1 MKKKVL
7 ILGVCSLLLCGCGK
21 IPTLSNGDEA
31 VVTFKEGEMISANDF
46 YEEIKNSFGL
56 DTLLNMID
64 KHIFEAEF
72 PDEMENGEAYAEAA
86 IDQLRTNY
94 ETEEELLQAL
104 QYYGY
109 QTVEAYQNFVYISYM
124 QNVAIEAYVR
134 DNITDE
140 ELQDYYDNDVY
151 PDMTISHILITPDVT
166 DDMTDEE
173 QEEAEAAAE
182 ETIQSIIDEL
192 NEARDNGED
201 IESTFARLASEYS
214 EDDDTKD
221 DGGNLGEI
229 NIGSLDSNY
238 DELIRAA
245 SELEDGEYSTE
256 VITTELGYHVI
267 LKTATGEKASY
278 DDSVDSMKDAITE
291 DKLNNDQS
299 LMVDAIRYYRDL
311 YELDIVDSELDN
323 QYSIYMNM
331 ASFFQPNIRW
341 DLIENCVEL
350 LQKIQY
356 AKIVG
361 KSIEEISKR
370 KEDLL

>member
-31 VVTFKEGEMISANDF
+31 VVTFKDGDMISANDF

-64 KHIFEAEF
+64 KYIFEAEF
-72 PDEMENGEAYAEAA
+72 PDEMENGEAYAKAA

-134 DNITDE
+134 NNITEE

-166 DDMTDEE
+166 DDMSDEE
-173 QEEAEAAAE
+173 KEEAENTAKE
-182 ETIQSIIDEL
+182 EIENIIDEL
-192 NEARDNGED
+192 NEAKDNGEE
-201 IESTFARLASEYS
+201 IETTFAKLAKEYS

-238 DELIRAA
+238 DELIKAA
-245 SELEDGEYSTE
+245 NSLKDGEYSTE

-299 LMVDAIRYYRDL
+299 LMVDAIRYYREL

-323 QYSIYMNM
+323 QYSIYMN
-331 ASFFQPNIRW
+331 N
-341 DLIENCVEL
+341 LINTYENTD
-350 LQKIQY
+350 
-356 AKIVG
+356 
-361 KSIEEISKR
+361 SNS
-370 KEDLL
+370 

>member
-31 VVTFKEGEMISANDF
+31 VVTFKDGEMISANDF

-64 KHIFEAEF
+64 KYIFEAEF
-72 PDEMENGEAYAEAA
+72 PDEIENGEAYAEAA
-86 IDQLRTNY
+86 IDQLRTSY
-94 ETEEELLQAL
+94 GSDEELLSAL

-124 QNVAIEAYVR
+124 QNVAIEDYVR
-134 DNITDE
+134 NNITDE
-140 ELQDYYDNDVY
+140 ELQDYYDNDVF

-166 DDMTDEE
+166 DDMSDEE
-173 QEEAEAAAE
+173 QEEAETAAQDTVE
-182 ETIQSIIDEL
+182 SIIDQL
-192 NEARDNGED
+192 NEAKDNGED
-201 IESTFARLASEYS
+201 IESVFASLAEEYS

-229 NIGSLDSNY
+229 NIGDLDSNY

-278 DDSVDSMKDAITE
+278 DDSLEDMKDAITQ
-291 DKLNNDQS
+291 DKLSEDQS

-311 YELDIVDSELDN
+311 YELDIIDSEMDS
-323 QYSIYMNM
+323 QYSIYMN
-331 ASFFQPNIRW
+331 N
-341 DLIENCVEL
+341 LINTYSSSTTE
-350 LQKIQY
+350 
-356 AKIVG
+356 
-361 KSIEEISKR
+361 
-370 KEDLL
+370 

>member
-72 PDEMENGEAYAEAA
+72 PDEMENGEAYAKAA

-134 DNITDE
+134 NNITEE

-192 NEARDNGED
+192 NEAKDNGED
-201 IESTFARLASEYS
+201 IESTFAKLAKEYS

-238 DELIRAA
+238 DELIKAA
-245 SELEDGEYSTE
+245 NSLKDGEYSTE

-299 LMVDAIRYYRDL
+299 LMVDAIRYYREL

-323 QYSIYMNM
+323 QYSIYMN
-331 ASFFQPNIRW
+331 N
-341 DLIENCVEL
+341 LINTYENTD
-350 LQKIQY
+350 
-356 AKIVG
+356 
-361 KSIEEISKR
+361 SNS
-370 KEDLL
+370 

>member
-31 VVTFKEGEMISANDF
+31 VVTFKDGEMISANEF

-64 KHIFEAEF
+64 KYIFEAEF
-72 PDEMENGEAYAEAA
+72 PDEIENGEAYAEAA
-86 IDQLRTNY
+86 IDQLRTSY
-94 ETEEELLQAL
+94 GSDEELLSAL

-124 QNVAIEAYVR
+124 QNVAIEDYVR
-134 DNITDE
+134 NNITDE
-140 ELQDYYDNDVY
+140 ELQDYYDNDVF

-166 DDMTDEE
+166 DDMSDEE
-173 QEEAEAAAE
+173 QEEAETAAQDTVE
-182 ETIQSIIDEL
+182 SIIDQL
-192 NEARDNGED
+192 NEANDNGED
-201 IESTFARLASEYS
+201 IESAFASLAKEYS

-229 NIGSLDSNY
+229 NIGDLDSNY

-278 DDSVDSMKDAITE
+278 DDSLEDMKDAITQ
-291 DKLNNDQS
+291 DKLSEDQS

-311 YELDIVDSELDN
+311 YELDIIDSEMDS
-323 QYSIYMNM
+323 QYSIYMN
-331 ASFFQPNIRW
+331 N
-341 DLIENCVEL
+341 LINTYSNTTE
-350 LQKIQY
+350 
-356 AKIVG
+356 
-361 KSIEEISKR
+361 
-370 KEDLL
+370 

>member
-31 VVTFKEGEMISANDF
+31 VVTFKDGDMISANDF

-64 KHIFEAEF
+64 KYIFEAEF

-124 QNVAIEAYVR
+124 QNVAIEAYVKN
-134 DNITDE
+134 NITEE

-166 DDMTDEE
+166 DDMSDEE
-173 QEEAEAAAE
+173 KEDAENTAKEEIEN
-182 ETIQSIIDEL
+182 IIDEL
-192 NEARDNGED
+192 NEAKDNGED
-201 IESTFARLASEYS
+201 IETTFAKLAKEYS

-238 DELIRAA
+238 DELIKAA
-245 SELEDGEYSTE
+245 NSLKDGEYSTE

-267 LKTATGEKASY
+267 LKTKTGEKASY
-278 DDSVDSMKDAITE
+278 DDSVDTMKDAITE
-291 DKLNNDQS
+291 DKLNSDQS

-323 QYSIYMNM
+323 QYSIYMN
-331 ASFFQPNIRW
+331 N
-341 DLIENCVEL
+341 LINTYENT
-350 LQKIQY
+350 
-356 AKIVG
+356 
-361 KSIEEISKR
+361 SSNS
-370 KEDLL
+370 

>member
-31 VVTFKEGEMISANDF
+31 VVTFKDGDMISANDF

-64 KHIFEAEF
+64 KYIFEAEF

-124 QNVAIEAYVR
+124 QNVAIEAYVKN
-134 DNITDE
+134 NITEE
-140 ELQDYYDNDVY
+140 ELQDYYDNDIY

-166 DDMTDEE
+166 DDMSDEE
-173 QEEAEAAAE
+173 KEEAENTAKE
-182 ETIQSIIDEL
+182 QIENIIDEL
-192 NEARDNGED
+192 NEAKDNGED
-201 IESTFARLASEYS
+201 IETTFAKLAKEYS

-238 DELIRAA
+238 DELIKAA
-245 SELEDGEYSTE
+245 NSLKDGEYSTE

-267 LKTATGEKASY
+267 LKTKTGEKASY
-278 DDSVDSMKDAITE
+278 DDSVDTMKDAITE
-291 DKLNNDQS
+291 DKLNSDQS

-323 QYSIYMNM
+323 QYSIYMN
-331 ASFFQPNIRW
+331 N
-341 DLIENCVEL
+341 LINTYE
-350 LQKIQY
+350 KY
-356 AKIVG
+356 K
-361 KSIEEISKR
+361 
-370 KEDLL
+370 

>member
-31 VVTFKEGEMISANDF
+31 VVTFKDGEMISANEF

-64 KHIFEAEF
+64 KYIFEAEF
-72 PDEMENGEAYAEAA
+72 PDEIENGEAYAEAA
-86 IDQLRTNY
+86 IDQLRTSY
-94 ETEEELLQAL
+94 GSDEELLSAL

-124 QNVAIEAYVR
+124 QNVAIEDYVR
-134 DNITDE
+134 NNITDE
-140 ELQDYYDNDVY
+140 ELQDYYDNDVF

-166 DDMTDEE
+166 DDMSDEE
-173 QEEAEAAAE
+173 QEEAETAAQDTVE
-182 ETIQSIIDEL
+182 SIIDQL
-192 NEARDNGED
+192 NEAKDNGED
-201 IESTFARLASEYS
+201 IESVFASLAEEYS

-229 NIGSLDSNY
+229 NIGDLDSNY

-278 DDSVDSMKDAITE
+278 DDSLEDMKDAITQ
-291 DKLNNDQS
+291 DKLSEDQS

-311 YELDIVDSELDN
+311 YELDIVDSEMDS
-323 QYSIYMNM
+323 QYSIYMN
-331 ASFFQPNIRW
+331 N
-341 DLIENCVEL
+341 LINTYSSSTTE
-350 LQKIQY
+350 
-356 AKIVG
+356 
-361 KSIEEISKR
+361 
-370 KEDLL
+370 

>member
-72 PDEMENGEAYAEAA
+72 PDEIENGEAYAKAA

-134 DNITDE
+134 NNITDE

-166 DDMTDEE
+166 DDMTDDEK
-173 QEEAEAAAE
+173 EEAENEAKKQIE
-182 ETIQSIIDEL
+182 NIIDEL
-192 NEARDNGED
+192 NKAKDNGED
-201 IESTFARLASEYS
+201 IETTFANLAKEYS

-229 NIGSLDSNY
+229 NIGDLDSNY
-238 DELIRAA
+238 DELIKAA
-245 SELEDGEYSTE
+245 SKLKDGEYSTE

-278 DDSVDSMKDAITE
+278 DDSIDSMKDAITK

-299 LMVDAIRYYRDL
+299 LMVDAIRYYREL

-323 QYSIYMNM
+323 QYSIYMN
-331 ASFFQPNIRW
+331 N
-341 DLIENCVEL
+341 LINTYENT
-350 LQKIQY
+350 
-356 AKIVG
+356 
-361 KSIEEISKR
+361 SNNS
-370 KEDLL
+370 

>member
-31 VVTFKEGEMISANDF
+31 VVTFKDGDMISANDF

-72 PDEMENGEAYAEAA
+72 PDEMENGEAYAKAA

-134 DNITDE
+134 NNITEE

-166 DDMTDEE
+166 DDMSDEE
-173 QEEAEAAAE
+173 KEEAENTAKE
-182 ETIQSIIDEL
+182 QIENIIDEL
-192 NEARDNGED
+192 NEAKDNGED
-201 IESTFARLASEYS
+201 IESTFAKLAKEYS

-238 DELIRAA
+238 DELIKAA
-245 SELEDGEYSTE
+245 NSLKDGEYSTE

-323 QYSIYMNM
+323 QYSIYMN
-331 ASFFQPNIRW
+331 N
-341 DLIENCVEL
+341 LINTYENT
-350 LQKIQY
+350 
-356 AKIVG
+356 
-361 KSIEEISKR
+361 SSNS
-370 KEDLL
+370 

>member
-64 KHIFEAEF
+64 KYIFEAEF

-134 DNITDE
+134 NNITEE

-166 DDMTDEE
+166 DDMSDEE
-173 QEEAEAAAE
+173 KEEAENTAKE
-182 ETIQSIIDEL
+182 QIENIIDEL
-192 NEARDNGED
+192 NEAKDNGED
-201 IESTFARLASEYS
+201 IETTFAKLAKEYS

-238 DELIRAA
+238 DELIKAA
-245 SELEDGEYSTE
+245 NSLKDGEYSTE

-267 LKTATGEKASY
+267 LKTKTGEKASY
-278 DDSVDSMKDAITE
+278 DDSVDTMKDAITE
-291 DKLNNDQS
+291 DKLNSDQS

-323 QYSIYMNM
+323 QYSIYMN
-331 ASFFQPNIRW
+331 N
-341 DLIENCVEL
+341 LINTYENT
-350 LQKIQY
+350 
-356 AKIVG
+356 
-361 KSIEEISKR
+361 SSNS
-370 KEDLL
+370 

>member
-31 VVTFKEGEMISANDF
+31 VVTFKDGDMISANEF

-64 KHIFEAEF
+64 KYIFEAEF

-104 QYYGY
+104 QYYGGY

-124 QNVAIEAYVR
+124 QNVAIEAYVKN
-134 DNITDE
+134 NITEE

-166 DDMTDEE
+166 DDMSDEE
-173 QEEAEAAAE
+173 KEEAENTAKE
-182 ETIQSIIDEL
+182 EIENIIDEL
-192 NEARDNGED
+192 NEAKDNGED
-201 IESTFARLASEYS
+201 IETTFAKLAKEYS

-267 LKTATGEKASY
+267 LKTKTGEKASY
-278 DDSVDSMKDAITE
+278 DDSVDTMKDAITE
-291 DKLNNDQS
+291 DKLNSDQS

-323 QYSIYMNM
+323 QYSIYMN
-331 ASFFQPNIRW
+331 N
-341 DLIENCVEL
+341 LINTYENT
-350 LQKIQY
+350 
-356 AKIVG
+356 
-361 KSIEEISKR
+361 SSNS
-370 KEDLL
+370 

>member
-31 VVTFKEGEMISANDF
+31 VVTFKEGDMISANDF

-64 KHIFEAEF
+64 KYIFEAEF

-124 QNVAIEAYVR
+124 QNVAIEAYVKN
-134 DNITDE
+134 NITEE

-166 DDMTDEE
+166 DDMSDEE
-173 QEEAEAAAE
+173 KEDAENTAKEEIEN
-182 ETIQSIIDEL
+182 IIDEL
-192 NEARDNGED
+192 NEAKDNGED
-201 IESTFARLASEYS
+201 IETTFAKLAKEYS

-238 DELIRAA
+238 DELIKAA
-245 SELEDGEYSTE
+245 NSLKDGEYSTE

-267 LKTATGEKASY
+267 LKTKTGEKASY
-278 DDSVDSMKDAITE
+278 DDSVDTMKDAITE
-291 DKLNNDQS
+291 DKLNSDQS

-323 QYSIYMNM
+323 QYSIYMN
-331 ASFFQPNIRW
+331 N
-341 DLIENCVEL
+341 LINTYENT
-350 LQKIQY
+350 
-356 AKIVG
+356 
-361 KSIEEISKR
+361 SSNS
-370 KEDLL
+370 

>member
-7 ILGVCSLLLCGCGK
+7 ILEVCSLLLCGCGK

-31 VVTFKEGEMISANDF
+31 VVTFKDGEMISANDF

-64 KHIFEAEF
+64 KYIFESEF
-72 PDEMENGEAYAEAA
+72 PDEMENGEAYAKAA

-134 DNITDE
+134 NNITEE

-166 DDMTDEE
+166 DDMSDEE
-173 QEEAEAAAE
+173 KEEAENTAKE
-182 ETIQSIIDEL
+182 QIENIIDEL
-192 NEARDNGED
+192 NEAKDNGED
-201 IESTFARLASEYS
+201 IESTFAKLAKEYS

-238 DELIRAA
+238 DELIKAA
-245 SELEDGEYSTE
+245 NSLKDGEYSTE

-323 QYSIYMNM
+323 QYSIYMN
-331 ASFFQPNIRW
+331 N
-341 DLIENCVEL
+341 LINTYENT
-350 LQKIQY
+350 
-356 AKIVG
+356 
-361 KSIEEISKR
+361 SSNS
-370 KEDLL
+370 

>member
-31 VVTFKEGEMISANDF
+31 VVTFIEGEMISANDF

-64 KHIFEAEF
+64 KYIFESEF
-72 PDEMENGEAYAEAA
+72 PDEMENGEAYAKAA

-134 DNITDE
+134 NNITEE

-192 NEARDNGED
+192 NEAKDNGED
-201 IESTFARLASEYS
+201 IESTFAKLAKEYS

-238 DELIRAA
+238 DELIKAA
-245 SELEDGEYSTE
+245 NSLKDGEYSTE

-299 LMVDAIRYYRDL
+299 LMVDAIRYYREL

-323 QYSIYMNM
+323 QYSIYMN
-331 ASFFQPNIRW
+331 N
-341 DLIENCVEL
+341 LINTYENTD
-350 LQKIQY
+350 
-356 AKIVG
+356 
-361 KSIEEISKR
+361 SNS
-370 KEDLL
+370 

>member
-31 VVTFKEGEMISANDF
+31 VVTFKDGDMISANDF

-64 KHIFEAEF
+64 KHIFESEF
-72 PDEMENGEAYAEAA
+72 PDEMENGEAYAKAA

-134 DNITDE
+134 NNITEE

-166 DDMTDEE
+166 DDMSDEE
-173 QEEAEAAAE
+173 KEEAENTAKE
-182 ETIQSIIDEL
+182 QIENIIDEL
-192 NEARDNGED
+192 NEAKDNGED
-201 IESTFARLASEYS
+201 IESTFAKLAKEYS

-238 DELIRAA
+238 DELIKAA
-245 SELEDGEYSTE
+245 NSLKDGEYSTE

-323 QYSIYMNM
+323 QYSIYMN
-331 ASFFQPNIRW
+331 N
-341 DLIENCVEL
+341 LINTYENTD
-350 LQKIQY
+350 
-356 AKIVG
+356 
-361 KSIEEISKR
+361 SNS
-370 KEDLL
+370 

>member
-72 PDEMENGEAYAEAA
+72 PDEMENGEAYAKAA

-134 DNITDE
+134 NNITEE

-166 DDMTDEE
+166 DDMSDEE
-173 QEEAEAAAE
+173 KEEAENTAKE
-182 ETIQSIIDEL
+182 QIENIIDEL
-192 NEARDNGED
+192 NEAKDNGED
-201 IESTFARLASEYS
+201 IESTFAKLAKEYS

-238 DELIRAA
+238 DELIKAA
-245 SELEDGEYSTE
+245 NSLKDGEYSTE

-323 QYSIYMNM
+323 QYSIYMN
-331 ASFFQPNIRW
+331 N
-341 DLIENCVEL
+341 LINTYENT
-350 LQKIQY
+350 
-356 AKIVG
+356 
-361 KSIEEISKR
+361 SSNS
-370 KEDLL
+370 

>member
-31 VVTFKEGEMISANDF
+31 VVTFKDGEMISANEF

-64 KHIFEAEF
+64 KYIFEAEF
-72 PDEMENGEAYAEAA
+72 PDEIENGEAYAEAA
-86 IDQLRTNY
+86 IDQLRTSY
-94 ETEEELLQAL
+94 GSDEELLSAL

-124 QNVAIEAYVR
+124 QNVAIEDYVR
-134 DNITDE
+134 NNITDE
-140 ELQDYYDNDVY
+140 ELQDYYDNDVF

-166 DDMTDEE
+166 DDMSDEE
-173 QEEAEAAAE
+173 QEEAETAAQDTAE
-182 ETIQSIIDEL
+182 SIIDQL
-192 NEARDNGED
+192 NEANDNGED
-201 IESTFARLASEYS
+201 IESVFADLAKEYS

-229 NIGSLDSNY
+229 NIGDLDSNY

-278 DDSVDSMKDAITE
+278 DDSLEDMKDAITQ
-291 DKLNNDQS
+291 DKLSEDQS

-311 YELDIVDSELDN
+311 YELDIVDSEMDS
-323 QYSIYMNM
+323 QYSIYMN
-331 ASFFQPNIRW
+331 N
-341 DLIENCVEL
+341 LINTYSSSTTE
-350 LQKIQY
+350 
-356 AKIVG
+356 
-361 KSIEEISKR
+361 
-370 KEDLL
+370 

>member
-31 VVTFKEGEMISANDF
+31 VVTFKDGDMISANDF

-64 KHIFEAEF
+64 KYIFESEF
-72 PDEMENGEAYAEAA
+72 PDEMENGEAYAKAA

-134 DNITDE
+134 NNITEE

-166 DDMTDEE
+166 DDMSDEE
-173 QEEAEAAAE
+173 KKEAENTAKE
-182 ETIQSIIDEL
+182 QIENIIDEL
-192 NEARDNGED
+192 NEAKDNGED
-201 IESTFARLASEYS
+201 IESTFAKLAKEYS

-238 DELIRAA
+238 DELIKAA
-245 SELEDGEYSTE
+245 NSLKDGEYSTE

-299 LMVDAIRYYRDL
+299 LMVDAIRYYREL

-323 QYSIYMNM
+323 QYSIYMN
-331 ASFFQPNIRW
+331 N
-341 DLIENCVEL
+341 LINTYENTD
-350 LQKIQY
+350 
-356 AKIVG
+356 
-361 KSIEEISKR
+361 SNS
-370 KEDLL
+370 

>member
-64 KHIFEAEF
+64 KYIFEAEF
-72 PDEMENGEAYAEAA
+72 PDEMENGEAYAKAA

-134 DNITDE
+134 NNITEE
-140 ELQDYYDNDVY
+140 ELQDYYENDVY

-166 DDMTDEE
+166 DDMSDEE
-173 QEEAEAAAE
+173 KEEAENTAKE
-182 ETIQSIIDEL
+182 QIENIIDEL
-192 NEARDNGED
+192 NEAKDNGED
-201 IESTFARLASEYS
+201 IESTFAKLAKEYS

-238 DELIRAA
+238 DELIKAA
-245 SELEDGEYSTE
+245 NSLKDGEYSTE

-299 LMVDAIRYYRDL
+299 LMVDAIRYYREL

-323 QYSIYMNM
+323 QYSIYMN
-331 ASFFQPNIRW
+331 N
-341 DLIENCVEL
+341 LINTYENTD
-350 LQKIQY
+350 
-356 AKIVG
+356 
-361 KSIEEISKR
+361 SNS
-370 KEDLL
+370 

>member
-31 VVTFKEGEMISANDF
+31 VVTFKDGDMISANDF

-64 KHIFEAEF
+64 KYIFEAEF

-134 DNITDE
+134 NNITEE

-166 DDMTDEE
+166 DDMSDEE
-173 QEEAEAAAE
+173 KEEAENTAKE
-182 ETIQSIIDEL
+182 EIENIIDEL
-192 NEARDNGED
+192 NEAKDNGED
-201 IESTFARLASEYS
+201 IESTFAKLAKEYS

-238 DELIRAA
+238 DELIKAA
-245 SELEDGEYSTE
+245 NSLKDGEYSTE

-291 DKLNNDQS
+291 DKLNSDQS

-323 QYSIYMNM
+323 QYSIYMN
-331 ASFFQPNIRW
+331 N
-341 DLIENCVEL
+341 LINTYENT
-350 LQKIQY
+350 
-356 AKIVG
+356 
-361 KSIEEISKR
+361 SSNS
-370 KEDLL
+370 

>member
-31 VVTFKEGEMISANDF
+31 VVTFKDGDMISANDF

-64 KHIFEAEF
+64 KYIFESEF
-72 PDEMENGEAYAEAA
+72 PDEMENGEAYAKAA

-134 DNITDE
+134 NNITEE

-166 DDMTDEE
+166 DDMSDEE
-173 QEEAEAAAE
+173 KKEAENTAKE
-182 ETIQSIIDEL
+182 QIENIIDEL
-192 NEARDNGED
+192 NEAKDNGED
-201 IESTFARLASEYS
+201 IESTFAKLAKEYS

-299 LMVDAIRYYRDL
+299 LMVDAIRYYREL

-323 QYSIYMNM
+323 QYSIYMN
-331 ASFFQPNIRW
+331 N
-341 DLIENCVEL
+341 LINTYENTD
-350 LQKIQY
+350 
-356 AKIVG
+356 
-361 KSIEEISKR
+361 SNS
-370 KEDLL
+370 